1 MIFDLD
7 GVLVDSERLAVRV
20 EAEVLDRLGW
30 PIGEAGVIARFLGR
44 SQRHM
49 HTEVERE
56 LGHPIDWDAT
66 FGTAHREAFDA
77 ELAPIEGVPE
87 VLAALAAADVTV
99 CVASSSTREA
109 IADKL
114 GRTGLAGAF
123 GDRVFSV
130 EDVPREKP
138 APDVFLRAAA
148 TLGVVPRH
156 CAVVEDSLSG
166 VAAGL
171 SAGMAVYAYD
181 GGLVGREQL
190 AGPDVTVFDEMSRLP
205 ALLGVVA

>member
-1 MIFDLD
+1 VIFDLD

-138 APDVFLRAAA
+138 APDVSSARRRRSASSPATAPSSRTASRAWRRVCPRGWRSTPTTAGSSA
-148 TLGVVPRH
+148 VSSSPVP
-156 CAVVEDSLSG
+156 
-166 VAAGL
+166 
-171 SAGMAVYAYD
+171 
-181 GGLVGREQL
+181 
-190 AGPDVTVFDEMSRLP
+190 T
-205 ALLGVVA
+205 